1 MLLFLFTIAFSVMP
15 LTLCFPPVR
24 NLNLFVETMEGLVR
38 GSRGYR
44 NRIRPRARRVWSR
57 ILDCMLCNLRSD

>member
-1 MLLFLFTIAFSVMP
+1 MLLFLFTIAFSAMP
-15 LTLCFPPVR
+15 LTLWFPPVR

-38 GSRGYR
+38 GSRGYG
-44 NRIRPRARRVWSR
+44 NTIRLRARRVWSR